1 MALVAVY
8 DACVLFPATLRDLL
22 LRLVDAGLV
31 QARWSDR
38 ILDECFRNI
47 QLKRPDLSETAL
59 RRTRETMC
67 RAFPDAMVG
76 SEGALPPGTTLPDAD
91 DVHVLAAAVE
101 AGATSIV
108 TFNLRDFPVGVL
120 APLGVGALHPDD
132 FVLARIDEAPGLVCA
147 VVEGQARALHN
158 TPATTRALVS
168 RLSVQG
174 LPRSAAR
181 LADLLGESA

>member
-1 MALVAVY
+1 
-8 DACVLFPATLRDLL
+8 
-22 LRLVDAGLV
+22 
-31 QARWSDR
+31 
-38 ILDECFRNI
+38 
-47 QLKRPDLSETAL
+47 
-59 RRTRETMC
+59 
-67 RAFPDAMVG
+67 MVG

-147 VVEGQARALHN
+147 VIEGQARALHN
-158 TPATTRALVS
+158 PPATARELVS
-168 RLSVQG
+168 RLSIQG